1 MNSKKYDF
9 CYKGFIYHS
18 KMKITNDSD
27 IVFEHDIRKKSNP
40 SNVVFV
46 YWGLQRRPLE
56 EDEFKSYVDQMLKIT
71 ESGY

>member
-1 MNSKKYDF
+1 
-9 CYKGFIYHS
+9 
-18 KMKITNDSD
+18 MKITNDSD